1 MKTSSRHFFGL
12 DLGTSSCSIA
22 YVADD
27 PRQRNAQMVAVQ
39 TVDVAVEADGAHLIT
54 NRIPSVVAAP
64 LDPKGRG
71 GALFGL
77 DFFAAFAKKKKE
89 AGLLRRGRDYFSS
102 VKSDLGTLRVYTR
115 SRVPGCRTPSEV
127 TAVILERLRGL
138 AHDANPALDP
148 RKAKTVITVPA
159 SFSALARTET
169 LDAAVRAG
177 FDRSSVRLLD
187 EPVAALLDL
196 LNSPEAAGVLDAE
209 PRNLLVFDYGAG
221 TCDVA
226 LLRVR
231 FDPAAATG
239 LHVENLAISNYHRL
253 GGDDVDARVMEH
265 IVWPQICA
273 AEQRWSLKPSRRR
286 EIEDTLTA
294 TVARQLKEQ
303 MCRDVAKKVRE
314 SSWAEVDAHPVRVLV
329 ALERLFDLPEIGKQ
343 TPRRFE
349 MDSESF
355 AAVMAPF
362 LSRPRETDAP
372 ERSILYPVEETLAR
386 AGLKPEALDAVVL
399 HGGSSLNPFV
409 RRLMA
414 DTFGRHDLFQ
424 RTRVVMTPD
433 PLVSVARGA
442 AVACYWREARGTEIV
457 RPIMPED
464 FGVILRDGRKVALIG
479 AGTPLPFP
487 DADGVH
493 DVTDD
498 GAPFS
503 VPTDNAAILLVPF
516 YTGTDALY
524 RLAGTVKVP
533 LPAGV
538 AAGSPVRITA
548 RVEEDKTLRWWFRI
562 GEGEA
567 QPAPAVDDPWTSRA
581 LSVNERALM
590 EARRAIRDAM
600 AGGRPV
606 TSRMLADEAN
616 AIRMTGDL
624 DGALLAIED
633 CLDENERDAP
643 AHNIR
648 GIILGTLGRRSDA
661 IHAYSRAME
670 LDARQRHLHRQRRH
684 RAPAGRRRRLPGA
697 ASPACAWPSTRIP
710 TLAYA
715 YIGLGIAYRGVGDEA
730 RAQVEYRRAL
740 ELLRKE
746 IEARP
751 FDRDAWRWMWTV
763 HHALGDYRRA
773 DEARNVL
780 KRIDRDALYDG
791 DSSHVIAGPVRP
803 PVAAEAE

>member
-1 MKTSSRHFFGL
+1 MKTSSRHFFGI

-22 YVADD
+22 YVSDD
-27 PRQRNAQMVAVQ
+27 PRQRDAQTVNVQ
-39 TVDVAVEADGAHLIT
+39 TVDVPVEAEGAHLIT
-54 NRIPSVVAAP
+54 NRIPSIVSVP
-64 LDPKGRG
+64 LDPKARG

-77 DFFAAFAKKKKE
+77 DFLAAFGRKKKE

-115 SRVPGCRTPSEV
+115 SRVPGCRTPSDV
-127 TAVILERLRGL
+127 TKVILERLRGL
-138 AHDANPALDP
+138 TEEHATLSGM
-148 RKAKTVITVPA
+148 RKGSVVITVPA

-169 LDAAVRAG
+169 LDAAEMAG
-177 FDRSSVRLLD
+177 FNRARVRLLD

-196 LNSPEAAGVLDAE
+196 LNSPEAASVLDAQS
-209 PRNLLVFDYGAG
+209 RNLLVFDYGAG

-231 FDPAAATG
+231 FDPASATG

-265 IVWPQICA
+265 IVWPQICTP
-273 AEQRWSLKPSRRR
+273 EQRWSLTASRRR
-286 EIEDTLTA
+286 EVEDTLTG

-303 MCRDVAKKVRE
+303 MCRDVAKKVRD
-314 SSWAEVDAHPVRVLV
+314 SSWADVDAHPVRVLV

-362 LSRPRETDAP
+362 LSRPRETDVP

-442 AVACYWREARGTEIV
+442 AVACYWREARGVEIV

-479 AGTPLPFP
+479 AGTSLPFP
-487 DADGVH
+487 DAEGVH

-503 VPTDNAAILLVPF
+503 VPTDNAATMLVPF
-516 YTGTDALY
+516 YTGTEALS

-533 LPAGV
+533 LPQGV

-548 RVEEDKTLRWWFRI
+548 RVEADKTLRWWFRI
-562 GEGEA
+562 GDGEA
-567 QPAPAVDDPWTSRA
+567 QPAPSVDDPWTSRA
-581 LSVNERALM
+581 LSVSERTLM

-606 TSRMLADEAN
+606 TSRMLVDEAN
-616 AIRMTGDL
+616 AIRLTGDF
-624 DGALLAIED
+624 DAALLAIED
-633 CLDENERDAP
+633 CIEESERDGP

-648 GIILGTLGRRSDA
+648 GIILGALGCRSEA
-661 IHAYSRAME
+661 IQAYSRAMQLMPDNAVFIANAGIAFQQDAGVGYHASIGSLRMA
-670 LDARQRHLHRQRRH
+670 LDKD
-684 RAPAGRRRRLPGA
+684 
-697 ASPACAWPSTRIP
+697 P

-715 YIGLGIAYRGVGDEA
+715 YIGLGTAYRGLGDEA
-730 RAQVEYRRAL
+730 RAQTEYRRAL
-740 ELLRKE
+740 EILRKE
-746 IEARP
+746 VEARP
-751 FDRDAWRWMWTV
+751 FDRDAWSRMWSV
-763 HHALGDYRRA
+763 HHSLGDYRRA

-780 KRIDRDALYDG
+780 KRLDRDALYEG
-791 DSSHVIAGPVRP
+791 DSAHVIAGPVLK
-803 PVAAEAE
+803 PVAAGAE

>member
-1 MKTSSRHFFGL
+1 MKTSSRHFFGI

-27 PRQRNAQMVAVQ
+27 PRQRNAQLVTVQ

-64 LDPKGRG
+64 LDPRASG

-77 DFFAAFAKKKKE
+77 DFFAAFRKKKKE
-89 AGLLRRGRDYFSS
+89 AELLRRGRDYFAS
-102 VKSDLGTLRVYTR
+102 VKSDLGTLRAYTR
-115 SRVPGCRTPSEV
+115 SRVPACRTPVEV

-148 RKAKTVITVPA
+148 RKAPTVITVPA

-169 LDAAVRAG
+169 LDAAAKAG
-177 FDRSSVRLLD
+177 FDRSCVRLLD

-196 LNSPEAAGVLDAE
+196 LNSPDAAGLLDAQS
-209 PRNLLVFDYGAG
+209 RNLLVFDYGAG

-231 FDPAAATG
+231 FDPATATG

-265 IVWPQICA
+265 IVWPQICPP
-273 AEQRWSLKPSRRR
+273 EQRWSLKASRRR
-286 EIEDTLTA
+286 EIEDTLTG

-314 SSWAEVDAHPVRVLV
+314 SSWADVDAHPVRVLV
-329 ALERLFDLPEIGKQ
+329 ALERLFELPEIGKQ

-349 MDSESF
+349 MDSELF

-362 LSRPRETDAP
+362 LSRPRETNAP
-372 ERSILYPVEETLAR
+372 EQSILYPVEETLAR
-386 AGLKPEALDAVVL
+386 AELKPEDLDAVVL

-442 AVACYWREARGTEIV
+442 AVACYWREARDTEIV

-487 DADGVH
+487 DAEGVH

-498 GAPFS
+498 GAPFT
-503 VPTDNAAILLVPF
+503 VPTDNAAVLLVPF
-516 YTGTDALY
+516 YTGTDALS
-524 RLAGTVKVP
+524 RLAGTVKIP

-567 QPAPAVDDPWTSRA
+567 QPAPSVDDPWTSRA
-581 LSVNERALM
+581 LSVKERFLM

-600 AGGRPV
+600 SGGRPV
-606 TSRMLADEAN
+606 TSRMLVEEAN
-616 AIRMTGDL
+616 SIRLTGDL
-624 DGALLAIED
+624 GAALLAIED
-633 CLDENERDAP
+633 CIDESERNAP
-643 AHNIR
+643 AHNVH
-648 GIILGTLGRRSDA
+648 GLVLGALGRGSDA
-661 IHAYSRAME
+661 VHAYSRAME
-670 LDARQRHLHRQRRH
+670 LMPDNAIYMGN
-684 RAPAGRRRRLPGA
+684 AGIALQQDGGVGYNASIGRLRMA
-697 ASPACAWPSTRIP
+697 LDKDP
-710 TLAYA
+710 TLSYA
-715 YIGLGIAYRGVGDEA
+715 YIGLGIAYRATGDEA

-746 IEARP
+746 VEARP
-751 FDRDAWRWMWTV
+751 FDRDAWSRMWSV
-763 HHALGDYRRA
+763 HHSLGDYRRA
-773 DEARNVL
+773 DEARTVL
-780 KRIDRDALYDG
+780 KRIDRDALYEG
-791 DSSHVIAGPVRP
+791 DSAHVIAGPVRK
-803 PVAAEAE
+803 PVAAGAE

>member
-1 MKTSSRHFFGL
+1 MKTSSRHFFGI

-27 PRQRNAQMVAVQ
+27 PRQRDAQMVSVQ
-39 TVDVAVEADGAHLIT
+39 VVSVPVEAEGAHLIT
-54 NRIPSVVAAP
+54 DRIPSVVAAP
-64 LDPKGRG
+64 LDPRARG

-77 DFFAAFAKKKKE
+77 DFLAAFGRKKKE
-89 AGLLRRGRDYFSS
+89 AALLRRGRDYFSS

-115 SRVPGCRTPSEV
+115 SRVPGCRTPSDI

-138 AHDANPALDP
+138 AHDAHPGLDP
-148 RKAKTVITVPA
+148 RKAPVVITVPA

-169 LDAAVRAG
+169 LEAAGRAG
-177 FDRSSVRLLD
+177 FDRARVRLLD

-196 LNSPEAAGVLDAE
+196 LNSSEAVTVIDAQ

-231 FDPAAATG
+231 FDAASTTG

-265 IVWPQICA
+265 VIWPQVCSDQ
-273 AEQRWSLKPSRRR
+273 QRFTLSASRRR
-286 EIEDTLTA
+286 EIEDTLTG

-303 MCRDVAKKVRE
+303 MCRDVANKVRE
-314 SSWAEVDAHPVRVLV
+314 TSWAEVDASPVRVLV
-329 ALERLFDLPEIGKQ
+329 ALERLFDLPEIGTQ

-349 MDSESF
+349 MDSRTF

-362 LSRPRETDAP
+362 LSRPRETHTP
-372 ERSILYPVEETLAR
+372 ESSILFPIEETLAR
-386 AGLKPEALDAVVL
+386 AGLKPDALDAVVL

-409 RRLMA
+409 RRLMT

-442 AVACYWREARGTEIV
+442 AVACYWREARRVEIV
-457 RPIMPED
+457 QPIMPED
-464 FGVILRDGRKVALIG
+464 FGVILRDGRRVPLIG
-479 AGTPLPFP
+479 AGTALPFP
-487 DADGVH
+487 DAEGVH

-503 VPTDNAAILLVPF
+503 VPTDNAAVMLVPF
-516 YTGTDALY
+516 YTGTDALA

-538 AAGSPVRITA
+538 AAGTPVRITA

-562 GEGEA
+562 GDGAA
-567 QPAPAVDDPWTSRA
+567 QAAPSVDDPWTSRA
-581 LSVNERALM
+581 QTVNERALM
-590 EARRAIRDAM
+590 QSRRAMRDALD
-600 AGGRPV
+600 GGRPV
-606 TSRMLADEAN
+606 TGRMLVDEAN
-616 AIRMTGDL
+616 AMRLAGEADS
-624 DGALLAIED
+624 ALLAIED
-633 CLDENERDAP
+633 CLADDPRDAH
-643 AHNIR
+643 AHNIH
-648 GIILGTLGRRSDA
+648 GLLLGTLERPDA
-661 IHAYSRAME
+661 AVKAYQRAME
-670 LDARQRHLHRQRRH
+670 LMPDNAIFIANAGIAQQWQADQ
-684 RAPAGRRRRLPGA
+684 APSIGTLRWALEKDPG
-697 ASPACAWPSTRIP
+697 
-710 TLAYA
+710 LAYA
-715 YIGLGIAYRGVGDEA
+715 YVGLGNAYRKAGDEA

-740 ELLRKE
+740 DLYRAMV
-746 IEARP
+746 EARP
-751 FDRDAWRWMWTV
+751 FDREAWSRIWGV
-763 HHALGDYRRA
+763 HQSLGNYRLA
-773 DEARNVL
+773 DEAREVV
-780 KRIDRDALYDG
+780 KRIDRDALYQG
-791 DSSHVIAGPVRP
+791 DSSQVIAGPVRP
-803 PVAAEAE
+803 PTAAEAE

>member
-1 MKTSSRHFFGL
+1 MKTSGRHFFGI

-27 PRQRNAQMVAVQ
+27 PRQRDAQ
-39 TVDVAVEADGAHLIT
+39 TVNVQVVDVPVEAGGAHLIT
-54 NRIPSVVAAP
+54 NRIPSMVAAP
-64 LDPKGRG
+64 LDPKARG

-77 DFFAAFAKKKKE
+77 DFLAAFGKKKKE
-89 AGLLRRGRDYFSS
+89 AALLRRGRDYFSS
-102 VKSDLGTLRVYTR
+102 VKSDLGTFRAYTR
-115 SRVPGCRTPSEV
+115 SRVPGCRTPADV
-127 TAVILERLRGL
+127 TRVILDRLRGL
-138 AHDANPALDP
+138 AEEQMAVAGM
-148 RKAKTVITVPA
+148 RKGPVVITVPA

-169 LDAAVRAG
+169 LDAAEMAG
-177 FDRSSVRLLD
+177 FDRSRVRLLD

-196 LNSPEAAGVLDAE
+196 LNSPDASTVLDAQS
-209 PRNLLVFDYGAG
+209 RNLLVFDYGAG

-231 FDPAAATG
+231 FDPATATG

-265 IVWPQICA
+265 VVWPQICA
-273 AEQRWSLKPSRRR
+273 PEQRWSLRASRRR
-286 EIEDTLTA
+286 EIEDTLTG

-314 SSWAEVDAHPVRVLV
+314 TSWAEVDAQPVRVLV

-349 MDSESF
+349 MDSETF

-372 ERSILYPVEETLAR
+372 ESSILYPIEETLAR

-442 AVACYWREARGTEIV
+442 AVACYWREARSTAIV

-503 VPTDNAAILLVPF
+503 VPTDNAATLLVPF
-516 YTGTDALY
+516 YTGTDALS

-562 GEGEA
+562 GDGEA
-567 QPAPAVDDPWTSRA
+567 QPAPSVDDPWTSRA

-590 EARRAIRDAM
+590 ESRRAVRDAI
-600 AGGRPV
+600 AGGRPIAGK
-606 TSRMLADEAN
+606 MLVDEAN
-616 AIRMTGDL
+616 AMRLADDL

-633 CLDENERDAP
+633 CIDENEHDAN
-643 AHNIR
+643 AHNLH
-648 GIILGTLGRRSDA
+648 GLILGALDRGNDA
-661 IHAYSRAME
+661 IEAYKRAWE
-670 LDARQRHLHRQRRH
+670 LAPDGAVYIANLGIELQQRGGHGYLMSINTLRMALDKNPH
-684 RAPAGRRRRLPGA
+684 
-697 ASPACAWPSTRIP
+697 
-710 TLAYA
+710 LAYA
-715 YIGLGIAYRGVGDEA
+715 YMALGNAYRATGDEP

-740 ELLRKE
+740 DLLRKE
-746 IEARP
+746 VEARP
-751 FDRDAWRWMWTV
+751 FDRDAWSRMWAV
-763 HHALGDYRRA
+763 HHSLGDYRRA

-780 KRIDRDALYDG
+780 KRIDCDMLYEG
-791 DSSHVIAGPVRP
+791 DSAHVIAGPILKA
-803 PVAAEAE
+803 VAAGAE

>member
-1 MKTSSRHFFGL
+1 MKTSSRHFFGI

-22 YVADD
+22 YATDD
-27 PRQRNAQMVAVQ
+27 PRRRDAQTVDVR
-39 TVDVAVEADGAHLIT
+39 TVDVAVETGGAHLIT

-64 LDPKGRG
+64 MDPKSRG

-77 DFFAAFAKKKKE
+77 DFLAAFGRKKKE
-89 AGLLRRGRDYFSS
+89 AALLRRDRDYFSS

-148 RKAKTVITVPA
+148 RKAPVVITVPA

-169 LDAAVRAG
+169 LDAAVKSG
-177 FDRSSVRLLD
+177 FDRAQVRLLD

-196 LNSPEAAGVLDAE
+196 LNSAEASTVLDAQ

-231 FDPAAATG
+231 FDPAADTG

-265 IVWPQICA
+265 VVWPQICSSDL
-273 AEQRWSLKPSRRR
+273 RWGLSASRRR
-286 EIEDTLTA
+286 EIEDTLTG
-294 TVARQLKEQ
+294 TIARQLKEE
-303 MCRDVAKKVRE
+303 MCRDVAKRLRE
-314 SSWAEVDAHPVRVLV
+314 ASWADVDASPVRVLV
-329 ALERLFDLPEIGKQ
+329 ALERLFDIPELGRQ

-349 MDSESF
+349 MDSEVF

-362 LSRPRETDAP
+362 LSRPRETDDP
-372 ERSILYPVEETLAR
+372 EMSILYPVEETLAR
-386 AGLKPEALDAVVL
+386 AGLTPDALDAVVL

-409 RRLMA
+409 RRLMT
-414 DTFGRHDLFQ
+414 DTFGRNELFH

-442 AVACYWREARGTEIV
+442 AVACYWREARGIEIV

-464 FGVILRDGRKVALIG
+464 FGVVVRDGRRVPLIA

-487 DADGVH
+487 DTDGAH

-498 GAPFS
+498 GAPFT
-503 VPTDNAAILLVPF
+503 VPTDNAATLLVPI
-516 YTGTDALY
+516 YTGTDAQY

-533 LPAGV
+533 LPAGI

-548 RVEEDKTLRWWFRI
+548 RVDEDKTLRWWFRI
-562 GEGEA
+562 ASGDA
-567 QPAPAVDDPWTSRA
+567 QPAPSVDDPWTSRA

-600 AGGRPV
+600 THGRPV
-606 TSRMLADEAN
+606 TSRMLVDEAN
-616 AIRMTGDL
+616 AIRLTGDL
-624 DGALLAIED
+624 DTALLAIED
-633 CLDENERDAP
+633 CIDENARDP
-643 AHNIR
+643 HAHNIH
-648 GIILGTLGRRSDA
+648 GLVLGTLGRRSA
-661 IHAYSRAME
+661 ALQAYTRAMQLMPDNAIYIANAGIALQQDGGTGYHTSIGILRTA
-670 LDARQRHLHRQRRH
+670 LDKDPH
-684 RAPAGRRRRLPGA
+684 
-697 ASPACAWPSTRIP
+697 
-710 TLAYA
+710 LAYA
-715 YIGLGIAYRGVGDEA
+715 YIGLGIAYRATADEP

-740 ELLRKE
+740 EILRRDVE
-746 IEARP
+746 TRP
-751 FDRDAWRWMWTV
+751 FDRDLWSRLHSV

-773 DEARNVL
+773 DDAREVL
-780 KRIDRDALYDG
+780 KRIDRDALYEG
-791 DSSHVIAGPVRP
+791 DSAHVIAGPVRK
-803 PVAAEAE
+803 PVSAGAE